1 MPGAV
6 AGLPSSLLRP
16 RPMTSSHFSALF
28 LLALFAGLMV
38 RFWLAMR
45 QMLHVRHHRGQVPAA
60 FADSISLEAHQRAAD
75 YTVARVRL
83 GMLDLFLSAALLLI
97 LTLGGGLQALDEVAG
112 RFFEAGGVAR
122 GVAFIALVAGVS
134 WLVNQ
139 PLAIY
144 RSFGLEARFGFNRLT
159 PGLFLADTVKGILLS
174 ALIGLPLI
182 AFVLW
187 LMAAMGARWWLYVW
201 GFWLVFNLLVMLIYP
216 TFIAPLF
223 NKFKPLDDGPLKAR
237 IEGLM
242 QRCGFRLAGLFVMDG
257 SKRSAHGNA
266 YFTGFGAAKRI
277 VFFDTLLDKL
287 APSEVEAVLAHELGH
302 YHHHHLWKRLAVIG
316 AGSLAFFALLGH
328 VSGQPWFFEGL
339 GMSASGSAPTLVLFA
354 LVLPVF
360 TFPLTPLMSMWSRRH
375 EFQADA
381 YAASQAPA
389 SDLISALVK
398 LYRDNASTLT
408 PDPLY
413 SGTYDSHPPAAI
425 RIARLQAAGR

>member
-1 MPGAV
+1 
-6 AGLPSSLLRP
+6 
-16 RPMTSSHFSALF
+16 MTSSSFTALF
-28 LLALFAGLMV
+28 LVALGAGLLT
-38 RFWLAMR
+38 RLWLAGR
-45 QMLHVRHHRGQVPAA
+45 QIRHVAAHRAAVPAA
-60 FADSISLEAHQRAAD
+60 FSASIALDAHQKAAD
-75 YTVARVRL
+75 YTVARVKL
-83 GMLDLFLSAALLLI
+83 GIVDLLISAALLLG
-97 LTLGGGLQALDEVAG
+97 LTLGGGLQTL
-112 RFFEAGGVAR
+112 FELSAAVFTPGTLQHGVT
-122 GVAFIALVAGVS
+122 FIAVVASVS
-134 WLVNQ
+134 WLVDL
-139 PLAIY
+139 PLTVY

-159 PGLFLADTVKGILLS
+159 PALFVADTLKGIVLS
-174 ALIGLPLI
+174 AVIGLPLI

-187 LMAAMGARWWLYVW
+187 LMAAMGPLWWLYVW
-201 GFWLVFNLLVMLIYP
+201 AFWLGFNLLVLLVYP

-223 NKFKPLDDGPLKAR
+223 NKFQPLEDGPLKNR

-242 QRCGFRLAGLFVMDG
+242 ERCGFRLSGLFVMDG

-277 VFFDTLLDKL
+277 VFFDTLLEKL
-287 APSEVEAVLAHELGH
+287 APTEVEAVLAHELGH

-328 VSGQPWFFEGL
+328 LAGQDWFFNALGVQEG
-339 GMSASGSAPTLVLFA
+339 GTAATLVLFA

-389 SDLISALVK
+389 GELVSALVK

-413 SGTYDSHPPAAI
+413 SSVYDSHPPAAI
-425 RIARLQAAGR
+425 RIARLQGGRAR